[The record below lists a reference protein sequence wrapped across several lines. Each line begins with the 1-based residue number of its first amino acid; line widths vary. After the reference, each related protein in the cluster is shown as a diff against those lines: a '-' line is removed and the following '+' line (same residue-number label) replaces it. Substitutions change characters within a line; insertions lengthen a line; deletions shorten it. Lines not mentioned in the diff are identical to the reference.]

1 MMTTSMRLLS
11 DGVIK
16 FDGGSVF
23 GQIPKTEWEDRVNTD
38 RKNRIT
44 LGLNC
49 LLLQTGGKNILID
62 TGIGSKDTDG
72 LKESYGLVP
81 SRLIKSLKNLGLSP
95 KDIDMVVLTHLHFDH
110 CGGCTRFDRAGNLIP
125 TFPKATYYVQRNC
138 WEEANQPSE
147 RCQRSYRE
155 VDFTPIEENGQ
166 LELLDGDTML
176 LPGLSVTETGGHAR
190 GHQGVML
197 NLGGEKVAFLGDLV
211 PTPFHLNLV
220 CMSAFDQFPEEG
232 LAIKRELLDQAVKDG
247 WLVVFSH
254 GYDYR
259 AGYLEDRSGKRFLRP
274 VEL

>member
-11 DGVIK
+11 DGIIK
-16 FDGGSVF
+16 FDCGSLF
-23 GQIPKTEWEDRVNTD
+23 GQIPKTEWEDQVNTD

-62 TGIGSKDTDG
+62 TGTGSKDTDG
-72 LKESYGLVP
+72 LKDTYGLVP

-95 KDIDMVVLTHLHFDH
+95 KDINMVILTHLHFDH
-110 CGGCTRFDRAGNLIP
+110 SGGCTRFDRAGNLIP
-125 TFPKATYYVQRNC
+125 TFPKATHYVQRSC

-166 LELLDGDTML
+166 LELLDGDTVL

-232 LAIKRELLDQAVKDG
+232 MAIKRDLLDQAVKDG

-254 GYDYR
+254 GYEYR